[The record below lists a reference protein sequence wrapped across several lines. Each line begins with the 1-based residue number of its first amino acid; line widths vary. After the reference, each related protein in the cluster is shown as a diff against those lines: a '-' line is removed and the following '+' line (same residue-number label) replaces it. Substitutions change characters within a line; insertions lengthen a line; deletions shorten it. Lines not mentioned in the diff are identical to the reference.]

1 MPAGVFRHQ
10 NDTYTRPINWW
21 VCVVE
26 GLADL
31 FFCLHRLSQHLKPI
45 GWEFHFLVAK
55 SFQAGASSLWELR
68 LGNQLKCFFYLFSYL
83 TRVSCYHGENF
94 SERQFAKKRL
104 FTFYFM

>member
-55 SFQAGASSLWELR
+55 SFQAGAKP
-68 LGNQLKCFFYLFSYL
+68 LGITTGKSTQIFLLFIKL
-83 TRVSCYHGENF
+83 FTRVSCYHGENF